1 MASER
6 FSAESIARL
15 LRRQQI
21 ATMDEL
27 KEALGT
33 RVDMTVFRKMR
44 RLPYLSSYSHGGR
57 YYTLREVAGFD
68 EWGLWTCR
76 NAHFSQFGSLVDTV
90 EIFVNRAVRGY
101 VASELTAELQVEAK
115 EPLLKLVRQRRLA
128 REAVAGLYVYC
139 SAEPARRR
147 QQLITRE
154 LPAERGRA
162 FALMREGGAE
172 SDEAKAA
179 IVLFSSLLDE
189 RQRRLFGGL
198 ESLRLGWGG
207 DREVAEAIGLDPHT
221 VAKGRRELLER
232 DVAVDRLRRPGGG
245 RPSNEKKR
253 QRSSKKSRNS

>member
-15 LRRQQI
+15 LRRQQV

-27 KEALGT
+27 KDALGS

-68 EWGLWTCR
+68 ERGLWTCR

-90 EIFVNRAVRGY
+90 ETFVNRAARGY
-101 VASELTAELQVEAK
+101 VASELTTELQVEAK

-128 REAVAGLYVYC
+128 REACAGLYVYC
-139 SAEPARRR
+139 LAEAARRR
-147 QQLITRE
+147 QQLLARQ
-154 LPAERGRA
+154 LPAEDGCAVATRRGGGGG
-162 FALMREGGAE
+162 EGE
-172 SDEAKAA
+172 VDE
-179 IVLFSSLLDE
+179 E
-189 RQRRLFGGL
+189 
-198 ESLRLGWGG
+198 
-207 DREVAEAIGLDPHT
+207 IGQDPHK

-232 DVAVDRLRRPGGG
+232 DVDVDRLRRPGGG
-245 RPSNEKKR
+245 RPSIEKKR
-253 QRSSKKSRNS
+253 QRSSKKSRHSSRPLEPGI